1 MLPASLSSLHN
12 TAPLLQILTKLV
24 FLLSFCGQGSTP
36 QVCVCLLSSS
46 NNLFACLVL
55 NWPVLSLLL
64 WRNTLRLR
72 GHLPPPA
79 SPPSFGNPYKNS
91 GRSWTKTIVASKKN
105 WKDPSN
111 RCHHTLPPPFSTS
124 FSLQILP
131 PYNSSVRNVLWVS
144 SHLDKVPMCKPVCVR
159 PRVRHTQNPWNPG
172 GLFQCFSL
180 NKTCLSA

>member
-111 RCHHTLPPPFSTS
+111 RCHHTLPPLSLLLFLCKSCPHTIPVWEMCCEWALIWKKCQCVNLCVCAPVYATHKIHEIPVDFFSAS
-124 FSLQILP
+124 P
-131 PYNSSVRNVLWVS
+131 
-144 SHLDKVPMCKPVCVR
+144 
-159 PRVRHTQNPWNPG
+159 
-172 GLFQCFSL
+172 
-180 NKTCLSA
+180 

>member
-46 NNLFACLVL
+46 NNLFACLVV

-111 RCHHTLPPPFSTS
+111 RCHHTLPPFLYFFFSA
-124 FSLQILP
+124 
-131 PYNSSVRNVLWVS
+131 
-144 SHLDKVPMCKPVCVR
+144 
-159 PRVRHTQNPWNPG
+159 NPAPIQ
-172 GLFQCFSL
+172 FQCEKCAVSE
-180 NKTCLSA
+180 LSFGQSANV